1 MRHLTNLTYV
11 FIGWQIK
18 LGLPVNV
25 KLARMLMRLC
35 KLIYISPLLIIQ
47 GGFFYIFL
55 ESLLALN
62 EIFGTFIG

>member
-1 MRHLTNLTYV
+1 MRHLTNLTFV

-25 KLARMLMRLC
+25 KFARMLMRLC
-35 KLIYISPLLIIQ
+35 KLIYLMPLLVIQ
-47 GGFFYIFL
+47 GGLFYIFL
-55 ESLLALN
+55 ESFLALN

>member
-35 KLIYISPLLIIQ
+35 KLIYIAPLLIIQ

-55 ESLLALN
+55 ESFLALN
-62 EIFGTFIG
+62 KVFGTFIW

>member
-1 MRHLTNLTYV
+1 MRHLTHLTFV
-11 FIGWQIK
+11 FISWQIK

-35 KLIYISPLLIIQ
+35 KFIYLAPLLVIQ

-62 EIFGTFIG
+62 KVFGTFIG

>member
-18 LGLPVNV
+18 LGLPINV

-55 ESLLALN
+55 ESFLALN

>member
-1 MRHLTNLTYV
+1 MRHLTHLTFV

-25 KLARMLMRLC
+25 KLAMTLMRLC
-35 KLIYISPLLIIQ
+35 KIIYIAPLLIIQ

-55 ESLLALN
+55 EQLLALN
-62 EIFGTFIG
+62 NVLGTFIG

>member
-1 MRHLTNLTYV
+1 MRHLTHLTFV
-11 FIGWQIK
+11 FIGWKIK

-25 KLARMLMRLC
+25 KLARTLMRLS
-35 KLIYISPLLIIQ
+35 KLIYLAPLLIIQ

-55 ESLLALN
+55 ESFLALN